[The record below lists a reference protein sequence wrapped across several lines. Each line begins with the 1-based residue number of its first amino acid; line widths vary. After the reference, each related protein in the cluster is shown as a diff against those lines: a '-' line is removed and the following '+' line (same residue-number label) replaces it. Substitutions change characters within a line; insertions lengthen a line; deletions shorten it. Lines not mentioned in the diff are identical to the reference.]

1 MFYGILGFHI
11 SNIWKCKLMLS
22 IIVIF
27 AAQRRHTMNEELKRL
42 IAWFEAYQ
50 VTFNELTLSE
60 YEHIF
65 DLRTYIE
72 VYVNSVK
79 RNYDNPT
86 FSSDIDKLK
95 RLKKV
100 LEERDNLIKI

>member
-1 MFYGILGFHI
+1 
-11 SNIWKCKLMLS
+11 MLS

-79 RNYDNPT
+79 RNHDNPT

-95 RLKKV
+95 RLKV
-100 LEERDNLIKI
+100 ALEAKEK

>member
-1 MFYGILGFHI
+1 MP
-11 SNIWKCKLMLS
+11 
-22 IIVIF
+22 
-27 AAQRRHTMNEELKRL
+27 EELKRL

-60 YEHIF
+60 CEQIF
-65 DLRTYIE
+65 DLRTYID

-79 RNYDNPT
+79 RNYENPT

-95 RLKKV
+95 RLKV
-100 LEERDNLIKI
+100 ALEAKEK

>member
-1 MFYGILGFHI
+1 
-11 SNIWKCKLMLS
+11 
-22 IIVIF
+22 
-27 AAQRRHTMNEELKRL
+27 MNEELKRL

-79 RNYDNPT
+79 RNHDNPT

-95 RLKKV
+95 RLKV
-100 LEERDNLIKI
+100 ALEAKEK